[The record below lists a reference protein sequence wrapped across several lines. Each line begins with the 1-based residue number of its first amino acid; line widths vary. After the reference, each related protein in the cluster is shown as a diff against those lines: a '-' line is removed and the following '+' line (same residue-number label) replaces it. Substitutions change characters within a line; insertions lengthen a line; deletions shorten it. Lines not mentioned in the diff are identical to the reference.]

1 MEGAAVVAALAA
13 AAEDGDD
20 RLALP
25 PVVSMVSPTV
35 WSPPSSPI
43 CSPAK
48 RVPPRRGDVPVAVP
62 FGCAP
67 GRGGDTRWAATAA
80 SADRGCSLPPQLPR
94 PVAAPVAAAGAV
106 STFGDVPPSGARVA
120 AATPHAAGVREQVVA
135 AAASEGWVELAGEEL
150 EGVLAEVE
158 AALADEAAAEEAARV
173 DAYLSGVGEGGGRAP
188 AIVAAATG
196 TMDGVQT
203 TGTAAAS
210 SITAAAASDA
220 ANADNGSD
228 TDLDELIAWQSRM
241 TLGDVDD
248 DALCPVLCPVCEV
261 SVLAPWS
268 VGRGVSCAAGCGVHA
283 PIGDWGGD
291 AGVLAAARSRLA
303 DVLAA
308 HADSGCGERL
318 MGVSCGQGG
327 GGAPWLWRLWCVGAS
342 VVEGG
347 LGGGWG
353 TGA

>member
-1 MEGAAVVAALAA
+1 MEGVAVVAALAA

-20 RLALP
+20 RMALP
-25 PVVSMVSPTV
+25 PVVSMLPPTV

-43 CSPAK
+43 CSPVK

-80 SADRGCSLPPQLPR
+80 IADRGCSLPPQLPR

-135 AAASEGWVELAGEEL
+135 AAASEGWVDLAGEEL

-188 AIVAAATG
+188 AIVAAATD
-196 TMDGVQT
+196 TMDGVHT
-203 TGTAAAS
+203 MGTAAAS
-210 SITAAAASDA
+210 STTAAAAADA

-228 TDLDELIAWQSRM
+228 TDLDELIAWQARM
-241 TLGDVDD
+241 TLGDSAGTPAAADSTAVDD
-248 DALCPVLCPVCEV
+248 SALCPVLCPVCEAG
-261 SVLAPWS
+261 VLAAWP

-283 PIGDWGGD
+283 PIEDWGGD

-308 HADSGCGERL
+308 HADGGCGERL
-318 MGVSCGQGG
+318 MGVLCGHAGG
-327 GGAPWLWRLWCVGAS
+327 G
-342 VVEGG
+342 VV
-347 LGGGWG
+347 LGCGVCGVWERVL
-353 TGA
+353 